1 MLTLTLTL
9 TLTVTPTPTPTWSCS
24 FNRVRC
30 MKAEP
35 VPQCVLSFSFTLV
48 GLGIGLGGA
57 AMRGVCGAA
66 RADAGAAAAAER
78 AARGRNAVLRPR
90 RDAELH
96 AAALEAR
103 GSADAALEARHRSPL
118 YRHVPVEPQLHEAGL
133 QVGVRHVQQHLY
145 AARGK
150 AASQRAGDAALPARQ
165 SGTVEAPLFW
175 PPELHNT

>member
-1 MLTLTLTL
+1 
-9 TLTVTPTPTPTWSCS
+9 
-24 FNRVRC
+24 

-48 GLGIGLGGA
+48 GLGLGLGGA
-57 AMRGVCGAA
+57 AMRGVVAA
-66 RADAGAAAAAER
+66 TRADAGAAAAAER

-96 AAALEAR
+96 GAALEAR

-150 AASQRAGDAALPARQ
+150 AASQRADDAALPARQ
-165 SGTVEAPLFW
+165 SRTVEAPLFW

>member
-1 MLTLTLTL
+1 
-9 TLTVTPTPTPTWSCS
+9 
-24 FNRVRC
+24 

>member
-1 MLTLTLTL
+1 
-9 TLTVTPTPTPTWSCS
+9 
-24 FNRVRC
+24 

-48 GLGIGLGGA
+48 GLGLGLGGA

-96 AAALEAR
+96 
-103 GSADAALEARHRSPL
+103 GAALEARHRSPL

-145 AARGK
+145 AAHGK
-150 AASQRAGDAALPARQ
+150 AASQRADDAALPARQ
-165 SGTVEAPLFW
+165 SRTVEAPLFW